1 MAIEHAGMTDVGMRR
16 DHNEDAYCVNPDHN
30 LFIVCDGMGG
40 HAAGE
45 VASRIAV
52 DTVEKFTAATGN
64 DMDITWPF
72 EYDEQLS
79 LNANRIRTAI
89 RLANQNLIAHI
100 QERKEFKG
108 MGTTIVCSII
118 SGSQA
123 SLGHVGDSR
132 IYMIRD
138 GEIRQMTRDHSWID
152 EQLKQGILTPEEAR
166 KHPLRNVITRALGS
180 KDDVVVD
187 VMDTRLI
194 DGDLILLCSD
204 GLTGMLEDHEI
215 RDIVKTHGTDL
226 PGACRALIE
235 SSNSHGGDDN
245 VTVILLRYRDNAAGL
260 GADGQ
265 PAGASPGS
273 SPG

>member
-1 MAIEHAGMTDVGMRR
+1 MAIEHAGLTDVGMRR
-16 DHNEDAYCVNPDHN
+16 DHNEDSYCANPEYN

-52 DTVEKFTAATGN
+52 DTVEKFTLATGN
-64 DMDITWPF
+64 DEDITWPF
-72 EYDEQLS
+72 EYDETLS

-118 SGSQA
+118 NGSEA
-123 SLGHVGDSR
+123 SLGNVGDSR
-132 IYMIRD
+132 IYLLRG
-138 GEIRQMTRDHSWID
+138 GEIKQMTRDHSWID

-180 KDDVVVD
+180 KEDVVVD
-187 VMDTRLI
+187 VIDTQLI
-194 DGDLILLCSD
+194 DGDTLLMCSD
-204 GLTGMLEDHEI
+204 GLTGMLEDPEI
-215 RDIVKTHGTDL
+215 RDIVAANGSDL
-226 PGACRALIE
+226 QGACKALVE
-235 SSNSHGGDDN
+235 QANANGGDDN
-245 VTVILLRYRDNAAGL
+245 VTVILMRHQ
-260 GADGQ
+260 AD
-265 PAGASPGS
+265 PAKK
-273 SPG
+273 